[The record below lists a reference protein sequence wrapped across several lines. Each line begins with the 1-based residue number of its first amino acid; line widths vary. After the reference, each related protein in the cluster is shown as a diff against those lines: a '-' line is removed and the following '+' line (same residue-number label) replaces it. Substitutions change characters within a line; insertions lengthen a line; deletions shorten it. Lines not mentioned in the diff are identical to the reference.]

1 VLIPGLHYFVLVAL
15 NYSSY
20 GIEFFW
26 TKTVIF
32 YQYDGRQP
40 KFADH
45 LLSLNMHMHLLNTIK
60 AEKEKA
66 IGASDFLDRWHIVT
80 FLS

>member
-1 VLIPGLHYFVLVAL
+1 LVAF

-26 TKTVIF
+26 TKTVVP
-32 YQYDGRQP
+32 YQHDGLQP

-45 LLSLNMHMHLLNTIK
+45 PLSLDMHMLLLNTIK
-60 AEKEKA
+60 AEKEKT
-66 IGASDFLDRWHIVT
+66 IGAPDSLDRWHIFI